1 MNDEMLNKIID
12 LMAETRGKFESVDR
26 LASEV
31 SGVNL
36 RLDRIDGRLDRV
48 EGRLDRVEGRLD
60 RIEGDVKEMKSEL
73 GTVKYAVLDIGRTV
87 KEHDVAIKELHVKC
101 G

>member
-26 LASEV
+26 LAREV

-36 RLDRIDGRLDRV
+36 RLDRI
-48 EGRLDRVEGRLD
+48 EGRLD
-60 RIEGDVKEMKSEL
+60 RIEGDVKEIKSEL
-73 GTVKYAVLDIGRTV
+73 GTVKGAVLDIGR
-87 KEHDVAIKELHVKC
+87 KGSEHDVAIKELQSLS
-101 G
+101 